1 MRRAV
6 LLLVVLAAFA
16 PRAAFS
22 QGGAPLGP
30 EFRVNTYTTS
40 NQLYPSVARHPQG
53 DFVVVWTSNTQD
65 GASLGVFG
73 QRYSNAG
80 VPLGPEFR
88 VNTYTTGAQYL
99 ASVSSDGAGDFVVV
113 WNSNGQE
120 GNLSIF
126 GQRYA
131 FNGVPLSGEF
141 RVNTFTTGDQAFPS
155 VAVSN
160 AGGFVVVWQSY
171 LQDGSSWGVFGQ
183 RYGPSGNPLGPEF
196 RVNTYT
202 TSGEFAASA
211 SADIGGN
218 FVVVWHATG
227 EDGSGLGVFGQRYA
241 GTGVPL
247 GPEFRVNSYTTSTQA
262 YPALASDNAGNFVVV
277 WHSLQ
282 QDGAQMGVFGQ
293 RYASTGAPL
302 GGEFRVNTYTT
313 SYQQL
318 PAVTMDDTGNF
329 VVAWASYLQDGSSYG
344 IFGQRYDSTGTALG
358 PEFRVNTYTT
368 YGQTRPAVAADPT
381 LGNFVVIWDS
391 QLQDGLGVGVFGQ
404 RYGQILPVE
413 LMHYGVE

>member
-1 MRRAV
+1 
-6 LLLVVLAAFA
+6 
-16 PRAAFS
+16 
-22 QGGAPLGP
+22 
-30 EFRVNTYTTS
+30 
-40 NQLYPSVARHPQG
+40 
-53 DFVVVWTSNTQD
+53 
-65 GASLGVFG
+65 
-73 QRYSNAG
+73 
-80 VPLGPEFR
+80 
-88 VNTYTTGAQYL
+88 
-99 ASVSSDGAGDFVVV
+99 
-113 WNSNGQE
+113 
-120 GNLSIF
+120 
-126 GQRYA
+126 
-131 FNGVPLSGEF
+131 
-141 RVNTFTTGDQAFPS
+141 
-155 VAVSN
+155 
-160 AGGFVVVWQSY
+160 
-171 LQDGSSWGVFGQ
+171 
-183 RYGPSGNPLGPEF
+183 
-196 RVNTYT
+196 
-202 TSGEFAASA
+202 
-211 SADIGGN
+211 
-218 FVVVWHATG
+218 
-227 EDGSGLGVFGQRYA
+227 
-241 GTGVPL
+241 
-247 GPEFRVNSYTTSTQA
+247 
-262 YPALASDNAGNFVVV
+262 LASDNAGNFVVV